1 MRRLGKKGNRYYS
14 TLEETPCECCERL
27 VIECFAV
34 LGSSSRDATC
44 GPSME
49 DTRSSK
55 PSGGIPHHV
64 LDCSRADV
72 SRSRFEHM
80 KASAPGS
87 LLTHSLDSLNTT
99 CNPQSN
105 LSTFSVF
112 NGCLRQRLLT
122 GNRTMCLLI
131 VQGFYTVWRV
141 GT

>member
-1 MRRLGKKGNRYYS
+1 MRSVYTLPSWEGHCGRITIAHRVDATRRLGKKGNRYYS

-44 GPSME
+44 GSSME

-55 PSGGIPHHV
+55 PSGGIPRHV

-72 SRSRFEHM
+72 SRSRFEHG

-87 LLTHSLDSLNTT
+87 LPTHSLDSLNT
-99 CNPQSN
+99 
-105 LSTFSVF
+105 
-112 NGCLRQRLLT
+112 
-122 GNRTMCLLI
+122 MC
-131 VQGFYTVWRV
+131 VTHRA
-141 GT
+141 T